1 MVWVLD
7 GNPGSRT
14 LGFAGIYQRERNL
27 RHKAIAGACLEPV
40 EPFERKGCK
49 QIEQRH
55 CLKGQRDL

>member
-1 MVWVLD
+1 VYLSGRD
-7 GNPGSRT
+7 PGV
-14 LGFAGIYQRERNL
+14 QRERNL

-55 CLKGQRDL
+55 CLKG